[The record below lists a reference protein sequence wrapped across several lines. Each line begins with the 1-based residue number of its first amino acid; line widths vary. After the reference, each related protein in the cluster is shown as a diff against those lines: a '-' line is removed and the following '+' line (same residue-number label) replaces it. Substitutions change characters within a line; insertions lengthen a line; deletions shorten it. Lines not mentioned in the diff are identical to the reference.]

1 MEAWVSGDMANGDV
15 VSGGVVR
22 AGRVSLG
29 TYGGLAKEVL
39 GRDARLGEV
48 RLVAVDGR
56 AGSGKTTFAG
66 RLARALRHAGADV
79 AELHT
84 DDFLDGWAELTA
96 WRPKLEQWVLAPF
109 RVGEDA
115 RYRRYDWVAERM
127 REEWEPLRR
136 PDVLVVEGVGSAGSA
151 DLTLAVCV
159 HAPEALRLERGLVR
173 DGEATRP
180 QWERWM
186 AAEDGFFGDGTA
198 LRNVDVHVDGA
209 PGEEHDA
216 QNEYFI
222 LAGG

>member
-1 MEAWVSGDMANGDV
+1 MNTQGA
-15 VSGGVVR
+15 R
-22 AGRVSLG
+22 IG
-29 TYGGLAKEVL
+29 TYDGLAKEVL

-66 RLARALRHAGADV
+66 RLSRALRHAGADV

-84 DDFLDGWAELTA
+84 DDFLDGWAELLA
-96 WRPKLEQWVLAPF
+96 WRPRLEEWVFAPF
-109 RVGEDA
+109 KAGQDA
-115 RYRRYDWVAERM
+115 RYRRYDWVAERL
-127 REEWEPLRR
+127 RDEWEPLRR
-136 PDVLVVEGVGSAGSA
+136 PDVLVVEGVGSASVA

-159 HAPEALRLERGLVR
+159 RAPAGLRLERGLIR
-173 DGEATRP
+173 DGEALRP

-186 AAEDGFFGDGTA
+186 ADEDRFFADGTA
-198 LRNVDVHVDGA
+198 LRGVDVHVDGA
-209 PGEEHDA
+209 PGDEHDP